1 MKNSLRLFRRI
12 QMLFSIAV
20 FLFVFIICYLTTG
33 FNITEIQLS
42 RWGVT
47 HQVGWL
53 WNGCLIILGMSCY
66 FNISQYIKLH
76 PHLQFKKYFK
86 AAFMF
91 QCLCISLLGVFVAG
105 NIIHGILAYTYFF
118 TLPLMINLMAMF
130 NRNRITVREWLIHT
144 VLSSLMI
151 LVPLSTLFIFS
162 GKAISETLH
171 SMFFI
176 MWNLYLLE
184 ENKL

>member
-1 MKNSLRLFRRI
+1 
-12 QMLFSIAV
+12 MLFSTIT

-42 RWGVT
+42 RWGIT

-66 FNISQYIKLH
+66 FNISQYLKLH
-76 PHLQFKKYFK
+76 PHLQFKNYFK
-86 AAFMF
+86 YAFLF
-91 QCLCISLLGVFVAG
+91 QCVCISLLGVFVAG

-118 TLPLMINLMAMF
+118 TLPLTINLMAMF

-144 VLSSLMI
+144 IISSLMI
-151 LVPLSTLFIFS
+151 VLPLSTLFIFS

-184 ENKL
+184 ENNNGL